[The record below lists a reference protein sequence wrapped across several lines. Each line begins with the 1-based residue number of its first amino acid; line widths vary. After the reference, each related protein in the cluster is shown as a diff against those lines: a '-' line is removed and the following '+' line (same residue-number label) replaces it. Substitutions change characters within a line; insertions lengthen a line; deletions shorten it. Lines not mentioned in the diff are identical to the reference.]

1 MNPINKLSK
10 IIKILIDLNLLNI
23 FTQIS
28 KLNKTKLTL
37 ILEPTL
43 FLISLGQTI
52 KLLLWLKRQPKSFLY
67 LETENNE
74 IQETTNKV
82 LKNSSRFQYNIVSSE
97 FISKLKLNRGKK
109 KNLIFSHVRKKN
121 KYKKNRYKK
130 NKYKKNRYKKKIKL
144 YQIATLYIQ
153 ISSVRLL
160 SDQQIYLFSNSYKKP
175 LLLNSISLNSD
186 YLGGYTFYN
195 SISELNQVAF
205 LNAIL
210 EKFTHKKKL
219 LSN

>member
-109 KNLIFSHVRKKN
+109 KNLIFSNIR
-121 KYKKNRYKK
+121 
-130 NKYKKNRYKKKIKL
+130 KKNRYKKKIKL

-153 ISSVRLL
+153 ISSVSLL

>member
-82 LKNSSRFQYNIVSSE
+82 LKNSSRFKYNIVS
-97 FISKLKLNRGKK
+97 
-109 KNLIFSHVRKKN
+109 
-121 KYKKNRYKK
+121 
-130 NKYKKNRYKKKIKL
+130 
-144 YQIATLYIQ
+144 
-153 ISSVRLL
+153 
-160 SDQQIYLFSNSYKKP
+160 
-175 LLLNSISLNSD
+175 
-186 YLGGYTFYN
+186 
-195 SISELNQVAF
+195 
-205 LNAIL
+205 
-210 EKFTHKKKL
+210 
-219 LSN
+219 